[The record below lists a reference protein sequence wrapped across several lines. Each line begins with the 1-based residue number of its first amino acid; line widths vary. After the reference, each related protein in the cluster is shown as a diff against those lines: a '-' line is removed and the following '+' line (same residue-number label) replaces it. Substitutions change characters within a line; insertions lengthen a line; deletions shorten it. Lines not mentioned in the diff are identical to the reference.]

1 MENPNQDPLDQM
13 RYERARKKVQAVSG
27 FYKHL
32 AAYILVNLFL
42 LTRNYLQ
49 LEDNKEFFTFS
60 NFSLSIFWGFGLA
73 VHAIS
78 TCGPGVFMGH
88 DWEERKIREIMER
101 EKGKKWE

>member
-1 MENPNQDPLDQM
+1 MENLNQDPLDQM
-13 RYERARKKVQAVSG
+13 RYERARKKVEAVSG

-49 LEDNKEFFTFS
+49 LESNQEFFTFS
-60 NFSLSIFWGFGLA
+60 NFSLLIFWGLGVV
-73 VHAIS
+73 VHAI
-78 TCGPGVFMGH
+78 TTFGPSVFIGR

-101 EKGKKWE
+101 EKAKKWE